1 MSRLEFVI
9 PMASDPKPCHG
20 GAIED
25 PEGAIAERDT
35 YGLNFLCLFTHLKG
49 KEG

>member
-1 MSRLEFVI
+1 
-9 PMASDPKPCHG
+9 MASDPKPCHG

-25 PEGAIAERDT
+25 PECAIAERDT
-35 YGLNFLCLFTHLKG
+35 YGYFLCLFTHLKG